1 MVARKRKS
9 ARIESRIRWWRLKE
23 EERGF
28 KFREE
33 VRQVVGGGGD
43 VLEAW
48 ATNAKVLK
56 KTARKLPGGGRQRDL
71 VAELRSLE
79 KYR

>member
-33 VRQVVGGGGD
+33 VGQVVGGGGD
-43 VLEAW
+43 VLEA
-48 ATNAKVLK
+48 
-56 KTARKLPGGGRQRDL
+56 
-71 VAELRSLE
+71 
-79 KYR
+79 